1 MNLYMLFLFDIIA
14 GPNYETFMTKTAYN
28 ERLDKSDAQYV
39 DIYHTNNGQYA

>member
-14 GPNYETFMTKTAYN
+14 GPNYETRNLMTKTAYN

-39 DIYHTNNGQYA
+39 DIYHTNNG